1 MADAPDSK
9 PSGTRGGL
17 TAALRF
23 LLPLGGEPTPTAG
36 RTMPNI
42 VPWIVPAGFLIGLA
56 WAGSFRLAWRLFGET
71 VGLRV
76 VPSLIVVLIECLFTG
91 AFLAVGLARTSHVL
105 TGRQPLRDEDDSLAP
120 LSPVG
125 TLVLCLTVICQ
136 YALILSIP
144 AVQGWWPP
152 PNDWRHTFN
161 FMYPAPIYRPLI
173 LAPIWGRWGIL
184 LAATLG
190 RSAHKADGLTVA
202 LNQAMS
208 PSRLLL
214 HALGPLALTAVYCSR
229 GRNVLTGI
237 IIGML
242 VFGVTYVVSV
252 VIARRGGGQTRQSLY
267 AAGQIAQLTF
277 LMTYRAFGRLIEG

>member
-1 MADAPDSK
+1 MAHAPDPGTSK
-9 PSGTRGGL
+9 ARGGL
-17 TAALRF
+17 AAALRF
-23 LLPLGGEPTPTAG
+23 LLPLSGAPTPTAEG
-36 RTMPNI
+36 I
-42 VPWIVPAGFLIGLA
+42 VPNMVRWFVPIGFLIGLA
-56 WAGSFRLAWRLFGET
+56 WAGSFRIAWKLFGET

-91 AFLAVGLARTSHVL
+91 ALLAMGLARTSHVL
-105 TGRQPLRDEDDSLAP
+105 TGRQPLRGEDNPMAP

-144 AVQGWWPP
+144 AMQGWWPP

-184 LAATLG
+184 LATALG
-190 RSAHKADGLTVA
+190 RSAHKADGMTIA

-208 PSRLLL
+208 PGRLLL

-242 VFGVTYVVSV
+242 VFGVTYIISV
-252 VIARRGGGQTRQSLY
+252 TIARRGGGQTRQSLY

-277 LMTYRAFGRLIEG
+277 LMIYRAFGRLIEG